1 MAVVLD
7 LISRSYRLLGVI
19 AEGETPN
26 AAKAQ
31 DALFALNGLLDEYNT
46 TAGLS
51 YMVDMLSFTL
61 VPGQQVYTIGPVQTF
76 TISTATNVMTVTAV
90 PAGLEYGSIVNGA
103 VVAASGITLG
113 TTVLNQL
120 TSTAPN
126 GVLGGTGT
134 YTLSTTPGTLGP
146 ISATII
152 SPYQLINSYRPV
164 SINQATLTVTTSPTP
179 SPIDYPLQIFNDAE
193 WASVSLKNTSTNI
206 PRAIYMDHG
215 NPLSNIYFWPFPN
228 AGSCILNLYCPA
240 YLGPFGLNDTVALPP
255 GWQKMLI
262 YNLALDLAPEFGIDP
277 PQLVMAQ
284 AVASKAAVKRSNF
297 RPRLLA
303 CDEILMGQRP
313 LGYGL
318 PDFAAGR

>member
-51 YMVDMLSFTL
+51 YMVDKLTFTL
-61 VPGQQVYTIGPVQTF
+61 VTGQQWYTIGPALNY
-76 TISTATNVMTVTAV
+76 TITTATNVMTIVGLPPGLEIGSIIAGSVVTAPGV
-90 PAGLEYGSIVNGA
+90 TA
-103 VVAASGITLG
+103 G
-113 TTVLNQL
+113 TTVTGQ
-120 TSTAPN
+120 
-126 GVLGGTGT
+126 TGT
-134 YTLSTTPGTLGP
+134 NTFTLSTTPGILGP
-146 ISATII
+146 ITATIV
-152 SPYQLINSYRPV
+152 SPYQMVNSYRPV
-164 SINQATLTVTTSPTP
+164 SINEATLTVTTSPTP

-193 WASVSLKNTSTNI
+193 WASISLKNTSTNI
-206 PRAIYMDHG
+206 PRGIYYDHG
-215 NPLSNIYFWPFPN
+215 NPLGNIAFWPFPN
-228 AGSCILNLYCPA
+228 AGTCILNLYCPT
-240 YLGPFGLNDTVALPP
+240 YLGPFGLNDSVALPP

-262 YNLALDLAPEFGIDP
+262 YNLALDLGPEFGVDVP
-277 PQLVMAQ
+277 PIVMAQ

-318 PDFAAGR
+318 PDFVSGR

>member
-31 DALFALNGLLDEYNT
+31 DALFALNGLLDEFNT
-46 TAGLS
+46 TPGLS
-51 YMVDMLSFTL
+51 YMVDKLTFTL
-61 VPGQQVYTIGPVQTF
+61 TPGQQVYTIGPAQNF
-76 TISTATNVMTVTAV
+76 TITTATNVMTVTAV
-90 PAGLEYGSIVNGA
+90 PAGLEYGNIVVGA
-103 VVAASGITLG
+103 VVTAVGVTAG
-113 TTVLNQL
+113 TTVLAQL
-120 TSTAPN
+120 TGTT
-126 GVLGGTGT
+126 GGIGT

-152 SPYQLINSYRPV
+152 SPYQMISTYRPV
-164 SINQATLTVTTSPTP
+164 SINEATLTVTSSPSP
-179 SPIDYPLQIFNDAE
+179 SPIDYPLQILNDAE
-193 WASVSLKNTSTNI
+193 WASISLKNTGTNI
-206 PRAIYMDHG
+206 PRGIYYDKG
-215 NPLSNIYFWPFPN
+215 YPLGQVYFWPYPN
-228 AGSCILNLYCPA
+228 AGTCIVNLYCPT

-255 GWQKMLI
+255 GWSKMLV
-262 YNLALDLAPEFGIDP
+262 YNLALDLAPEFGVQVDP
-277 PQLVMAQ
+277 LVMAQ
-284 AVASKAAVKRSNF
+284 AVGSKVAVKRSNF

-318 PDFAAGR
+318 PEFISGR

>member
-31 DALFALNGLLDEYNT
+31 DALFALNGLLDEFNT
-46 TAGLS
+46 TPGLS
-51 YMVDMLSFTL
+51 YMVDKLSFTL
-61 VPGQQVYTIGPVQTF
+61 VPGQQVYTIGPVQNF

-90 PAGLEYGSIVNGA
+90 PPGLEFGSIVIGA
-103 VVAASGITLG
+103 VVTAAGVTAG
-113 TTVLNQL
+113 TTVLAQL
-120 TSTAPN
+120 TGAT
-126 GVLGGTGT
+126 GGIGT
-134 YTLSTTPGTLGP
+134 YTLSTSPGILGP
-146 ISATII
+146 ITATIV
-152 SPYQLINSYRPV
+152 SPYQMVNSYRPV
-164 SINQATLTVTTSPTP
+164 SINEATITVSSSPTP
-179 SPIDYPLQIFNDAE
+179 SPIDYPLQIFNDME
-193 WASVSLKNTSTNI
+193 WASISLKNTGTNI
-206 PRAIYMDHG
+206 PRGIYYDKG
-215 NPLSNIYFWPFPN
+215 NPIGNIYFWPYPN
-228 AGSCILNLYCPA
+228 AGTCTVNLYCPT
-240 YLGPFGLNDTVALPP
+240 YLGPFGLNDSVALPP

-262 YNLALDLAPEFGIDP
+262 YNLALDLGPEFGVDP
-277 PQLVMAQ
+277 SPLVMAQ

-318 PDFAAGR
+318 PDFVAGR